1 MGGIPSYMGVL
12 VPSAITGSG
21 STISGNTVKI
31 VVVKTDPGYST
42 SPGHNGTGTYVATYC
57 G

>member
-1 MGGIPSYMGVL
+1 MGVL
-12 VPSAITGSG
+12 VASTATKSG

-42 SPGHNGTGTYVATYC
+42 NPGHDGTGTYVATYC